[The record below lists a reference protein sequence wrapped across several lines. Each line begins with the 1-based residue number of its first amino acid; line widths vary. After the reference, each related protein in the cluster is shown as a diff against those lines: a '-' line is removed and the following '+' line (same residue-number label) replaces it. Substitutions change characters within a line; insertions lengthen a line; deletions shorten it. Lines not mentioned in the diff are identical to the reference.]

1 MGQEMADPKGEDL
14 KLVFDGSLRLEFHG
28 AKVTSDAGLFAYR
41 DLDEAL
47 GLFDSVPFV
56 FHDSRTG
63 RNIQHHLT
71 ALLRQSVYSRLA
83 GYEDVNDA
91 HRLSVD
97 PTMRR
102 ITGKKIDNKNAASA
116 NTMGRFE
123 TQMLSV
129 ADNLKALSEVNG
141 RWVERAL
148 QKTTHRRIIL
158 DMDSSASP
166 VHGEQEA
173 SAYNGHFGC
182 TCYHPLFCF
191 NQFGDCEGSL
201 LRPGNVHSADR
212 WKELLEPIVARY
224 ERKTV
229 RQYFRGDAAFA
240 KPEIYEYL
248 EEKGFLYA
256 IRLPANQVLQEKIE
270 HLLTRPV
277 GRPPRKPVVWFA
289 DFKYQA
295 ASWDRPRRVI
305 AKVEWHGGELFPR
318 VGFILTNRSARA
330 QGVVHFYNGRGR
342 AEQWIKEGKYALN
355 WTRLSCQHFVPH
367 QVRLGLFVL
376 AYNLGIFL
384 RRLVLPRRIKHWSLC
399 TLLAKL
405 IKIGAK
411 VVHHSRIVTF
421 QMAEVAV
428 SKEVWAEILS
438 RIDRLRCVVATLYPE
453 IVLRSRH

>member
-1 MGQEMADPKGEDL
+1 M
-14 KLVFDGSLRLEFHG
+14 
-28 AKVTSDAGLFAYR
+28 
-41 DLDEAL
+41 

-102 ITGKKIDNKNAASA
+102 ITGKKLDDKNAASA

-123 TQMLSV
+123 TKMLSV
-129 ADNLKALSEVNG
+129 EDNLQALSEVNG

-191 NQFGDCEGSL
+191 NQFGDCEGSM

-224 ERKTV
+224 EKKTV
-229 RQYFRGDAAFA
+229 RKYFRGDAAFA

-256 IRLPANQVLQEKIE
+256 IRLPANEVLQAKIR

-295 ASWDRPRRVI
+295 ASWDRARRVI
-305 AKVEWHGGELFPR
+305 AKVEWHRGELFPR
-318 VGFILTNRSARA
+318 VGFIVTNRSARA
-330 QGVVHFYNGRGR
+330 QGVVHFYNGRGT

-355 WTRLSCQHFVPH
+355 WTRLSCQRFIPN
-367 QVRLGLFVL
+367 QVRLALFVL
-376 AYNLGIFL
+376 AYNLGNFL
-384 RRLVLPRRIKHWSLC
+384 RRLVLPRRIKHWSLR
-399 TLLAKL
+399 TLLSKL

-428 SKEVWAEILS
+428 SKEVWAEMLS
-438 RIDRLRCVVATLYPE
+438 RIDRLKWMNGLEPSVSYRAAGEVSPLIRFLTKRTWKPRDQRPFQPKYEKTWLLQCGKVDRL
-453 IVLRSRH
+453 

>member
-1 MGQEMADPKGEDL
+1 MADPKGEGV
-14 KLVFDGSLRLEFHG
+14 KVGFDGSIRLEFHG
-28 AKVTSDAGLFAYR
+28 AKVTSDAGLLAYR

-102 ITGKKIDNKNAASA
+102 ITGKKLDDKNAASA

-123 TQMLSV
+123 TKMLSV

-191 NQFGDCEGSL
+191 NQFGDCEGFM

-212 WKELLEPIVARY
+212 WKEMLEPIVARY
-224 ERKTV
+224 EKKKVRK
-229 RQYFRGDAAFA
+229 YFRGDAAFA

-256 IRLPANQVLQEKIE
+256 IRLPANQVLQAKIR

-295 ASWDRPRRVI
+295 VSWDRPRRVI
-305 AKVEWHGGELFPR
+305 AKVEWHRGELFPR
-318 VGFILTNRSARA
+318 VGFIVTNRSARA
-330 QGVVHFYNGRGR
+330 PGVVHFYNGRGT

-355 WTRLSCQHFVPH
+355 WTRLSCQRFVPN
-367 QVRLGLFVL
+367 QVRLALFVL
-376 AYNLGIFL
+376 AYNLGIFCD
-384 RRLVLPRRIKHWSLC
+384 VWS
-399 TLLAKL
+399 
-405 IKIGAK
+405 
-411 VVHHSRIVTF
+411 F
-421 QMAEVAV
+421 
-428 SKEVWAEILS
+428 
-438 RIDRLRCVVATLYPE
+438 PE
-453 IVLRSRH
+453 ESNTGPFAPY

>member
-1 MGQEMADPKGEDL
+1 MGLRSPRMPGFSPIVIWMRRWVYSIVYPSCFTIRGPGATSSTTSRPCY
-14 KLVFDGSLRLEFHG
+14 VNRYTAVSL
-28 AKVTSDAGLFAYR
+28 AMKMSTMPIAYR
-41 DLDEAL
+41 L
-47 GLFDSVPFV
+47 
-56 FHDSRTG
+56 
-63 RNIQHHLT
+63 I
-71 ALLRQSVYSRLA
+71 RLC
-83 GYEDVNDA
+83 G
-91 HRLSVD
+91 
-97 PTMRR
+97 R
-102 ITGKKIDNKNAASA
+102 ITGKKLDNKNAASA

-129 ADNLKALSEVNG
+129 EDNLKALSEVNG

-173 SAYNGHFGC
+173 SGYNGHFGC

-191 NQFGDCEGSL
+191 NQFGDCEGSM

-305 AKVEWHGGELFPR
+305 AKVEWHRGELFPR
-318 VGFILTNRSARA
+318 VGFIVTNRSARA
-330 QGVVHFYNGRGR
+330 QGVFHFYNGRGT

-355 WTRLSCQHFVPH
+355 WTRLSCQRFVPN
-367 QVRLGLFVL
+367 QVRLALFVL
-376 AYNLGIFL
+376 AYNLGNFL
-384 RRLVLPRRIKHWSLC
+384 RRLVLPRRIKHWSLR
-399 TLLAKL
+399 TLLSKL

-411 VVHHSRIVTF
+411 VVHHSRMVTF

-428 SKEVWAEILS
+428 SKGGMG
-438 RIDRLRCVVATLYPE
+438 RDVV
-453 IVLRSRH
+453 SD